1 MLPSPVRATPT
12 CTFFACLVLAGCG
25 GGGGGDSQ
33 PPPAPQNRAP
43 TANAGAD
50 QAVTEGTSVTLD
62 ASASTD
68 TDGTIASYA
77 WTQTD
82 GAAVTLSGG
91 DTSMA
96 SFDTPLTD
104 TQYELEFEVTVTDDD
119 GATAIAA
126 TTVTVNPSQAPV
138 ADAGT
143 DFDVTETESVALAGS
158 GTDAE
163 GPITA
168 YAWTQLSGP
177 AVALADADT
186 DAPAFDAPVVADV
199 TVLEFELTVTDSTED
214 EGSDTVTVTV
224 YPNIPP
230 VADAGADI
238 EVVETDPVTLA
249 GSGNDA
255 DGTVTGFAWVQTAG
269 PAVALNGADTATA
282 TFTAPTVA
290 VIANLEFQLTVID
303 NLMDAGSDAVTIV
316 VNPNEPPELAV
327 HFPCAGCRHYGA
339 PLAATGAA
347 TAGADN
353 AFVAPL
359 DGVQNVNVSTGSP
372 ATNAMIQDDGKWIA
386 QNVPLNVVNDNVQV
400 VINATDKFGETSS
413 EAFTMP
419 SAPTFVSLLY
429 APVPGAPGHGFVYET
444 GNSAERLFNVEF
456 SSGSYT
462 RIRQS
467 VTEFDAP
474 AVGGLVVDPAGTRV
488 YVNETAGAIV
498 AIDSTSGDRSIL
510 SDDVTG
516 SGPAFDTPD
525 LLAIDA
531 DDNRL
536 VIFDSGL
543 SALLVVDLATG
554 NRTIAADNVSVGIGP
569 AFDSILDIAV
579 DAAND
584 VAYVEEAPDD
594 YLAVNLATGD
604 RSLLPESG
612 ETIGSST
619 YIDYDPARGR
629 LAAVDSF
636 NGNVYTIDTTT
647 GVRLLLSNNAAD
659 PPWSMGRP
667 RQLVVDTELDR
678 YVINDFGA
686 AITGEDSDRLVAID
700 PDSGDRSLAYAD
712 SRGSGPTPEGGA
724 TLALDAGAGLLYVA
738 SSVSNNV
745 IVVDI
750 ATGDRQLLSS
760 NAVGS
765 GPMFETPR
773 DIVLDEDNDRL
784 LVVDAMSGLLL
795 AVDRQN
801 GNRYT
806 VSGGLVGAGTAFSTP
821 VAVEPDYDNGRVF
834 IIDEGLAAV
843 VEVELASGNRTVL
856 SDNSDSGPTLIETG
870 GLALDSAN
878 GRLLATENQGGA
890 TIDTR
895 VLGIDLVT
903 GDRVEVS
910 GEATGGGP
918 LLDLLHDVVLLDGGD
933 FAVVSGGS
941 RFYLVALASG
951 DRQLLTSATAGI
963 GETMRNS
970 PSIAYDPERDVF
982 YTWSTNHDAVFQ
994 VDVFTGARVTVSK

>member
-12 CTFFACLVLAGCG
+12 CTFFAFLVLAGCG
-25 GGGGGDSQ
+25 GGGGGNGDSQ

-68 TDGTIASYA
+68 ADGTISSYA

-82 GAAVTLSGG
+82 GTAVTLSGG
-91 DTSMA
+91 DTSLA
-96 SFDTPLTD
+96 RFDPPLSE

-119 GATAIAA
+119 GATATAA
-126 TTVTVNPSQAPV
+126 TTVTVNPGQAPV
-138 ADAGT
+138 ADAG
-143 DFDVTETESVALAGS
+143 V
-158 GTDAE
+158 
-163 GPITA
+163 
-168 YAWTQLSGP
+168 
-177 AVALADADT
+177 
-186 DAPAFDAPVVADV
+186 
-199 TVLEFELTVTDSTED
+199 
-214 EGSDTVTVTV
+214 
-224 YPNIPP
+224 
-230 VADAGADI
+230 DI

-249 GSGNDA
+249 GSGDDA

-269 PAVALNGADTATA
+269 PAVALNGAESATA
-282 TFTAPTVA
+282 TFTAPAVA
-290 VIANLEFQLTVID
+290 AITNLEFQLTVID

-339 PLAATGAA
+339 PLAATGSAM
-347 TAGADN
+347 AGADN
-353 AFVAPL
+353 AFVMPL
-359 DGVQNVNVSTGSP
+359 DGVQNVNVSTGNP
-372 ATNAMIQDDGKWIA
+372 ATNALVQDDGKWIA
-386 QNVPLNVVNDNVQV
+386 QNVPLNVVNDDVQV
-400 VINATDKFGETSS
+400 VINATDEFGETSS

-429 APVPGAPGHGFVYET
+429 APVPGAPGHGFLYET
-444 GNSAERLFNVEF
+444 GNFAERLFKVEF

-498 AIDSTSGDRSIL
+498 AIDSTSGDRSVV

-554 NRTIAADNVSVGIGP
+554 NRTIVADNGSVGIGP
-569 AFDSILDIAV
+569 NFDSIFDIAV
-579 DAAND
+579 DAANN
-584 VAYVEEAPDD
+584 VAYLEEAPND
-594 YLAVNLATGD
+594 YLAVNLVTGD
-604 RSLLPESG
+604 RSLLPQSG
-612 ETIGSST
+612 ETIVSST

-636 NGNVYTIDTTT
+636 NGNVYTIDIPL
-647 GVRLLLSNNAAD
+647 GERLLLSDNAAD
-659 PPWSMGRP
+659 PTWSTGRP
-667 RQLVVDTELDR
+667 RQLVVDANLDR

-686 AITGEDSDRLVAID
+686 AVSGEDSDRLVAVD
-700 PDSGDRSLAYAD
+700 PDSGVRSLAFAD

-738 SSVSNNV
+738 SAVSRNV

-750 ATGDRQLLSS
+750 ATGDRELLSS
-760 NAVGS
+760 NALGS

-784 LVVDAMSGLLL
+784 LVVDAESDLLL

-801 GNRYT
+801 GNRVI
-806 VSGGLVGAGTAFSTP
+806 VSGGLIGAGTAFSAP

-834 IIDEGLAAV
+834 VIDEGLAAV
-843 VEVELASGNRTVL
+843 VEVELANGNRTVL
-856 SDNSDSGPTLIETG
+856 SDNSDSGPTLVETG

-903 GDRVEVS
+903 GDRVELS
-910 GEATGGGP
+910 GATTGGGP
-918 LLDLLHDVVLLDGGD
+918 LLNLLQDLVLLDGGD

-941 RFYLVALASG
+941 RFYLVELASG

-982 YTWSTNHDAVFQ
+982 YTWSTSHDALFQ